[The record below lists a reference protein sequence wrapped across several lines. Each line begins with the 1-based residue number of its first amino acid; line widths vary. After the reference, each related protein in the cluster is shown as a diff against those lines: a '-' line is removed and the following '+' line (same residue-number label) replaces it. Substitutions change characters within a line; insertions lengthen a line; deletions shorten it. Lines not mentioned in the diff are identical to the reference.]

1 MSQRCVRADQPGA
14 TLEIPA
20 SNTLYQS
27 YSQCLPYLTQPLG
40 YVMNSISAPVWVNVG
55 NVGSTKTRYFT
66 YKYSCD
72 QNYATCQYMEVYSL
86 GRGIGLYDWKY
97 YVNKQGSF
105 VLQQESVINQ
115 KHGGQTT
122 PALPCTSSYE

>member
-1 MSQRCVRADQPGA
+1 MRIRFKDIAARVPFLDELR
-14 TLEIPA
+14 L
-20 SNTLYQS
+20 NV
-27 YSQCLPYLTQPLG
+27 LG
-40 YVMNSISAPVWVNVG
+40 GIIS
-55 NVGSTKTRYFT
+55 
-66 YKYSCD
+66 
-72 QNYATCQYMEVYSL
+72 
-86 GRGIGLYDWKY
+86 RGIGLFDWKY